1 MKAMLLLVQT
11 NKNGSLHK
19 HQSILKNWLNAN
31 TKRQFTLYF
40 FKWYFSEIQENT
52 QLLFFLHTE
61 DSVKHLGC
69 QKEKLKEFRLLEYCR
84 KTMKETFIHN
94 ENPWINPSFPI
105 KNKQIPFNL
114 ILFKMSL
121 IWAFLFTHSQEPV
134 SFFTR
139 CRKQWPLK
147 GNGMLTSRFHEITG
161 GI

>member
-19 HQSILKNWLNAN
+19 HQSIMKNWLNAN

-69 QKEKLKEFRLLEYCR
+69 QKEKLKNSGY
-84 KTMKETFIHN
+84 
-94 ENPWINPSFPI
+94 
-105 KNKQIPFNL
+105 
-114 ILFKMSL
+114 
-121 IWAFLFTHSQEPV
+121 
-134 SFFTR
+134 
-139 CRKQWPLK
+139 
-147 GNGMLTSRFHEITG
+147 
-161 GI
+161 